1 METSS
6 QIVNKV
12 ESKKQTLER
21 IANFISEADSKISSI
36 LTSFGW
42 TRENILESEA
52 NRPLN
57 TPNDEKRAKLEEK
70 FLPSFVGPD
79 SASTIQMDNIKQAE
93 AILEDFYQNP
103 SLELGVPL
111 DQICDRAPPTNL
123 ADFQINFTR
132 EERLSIYRH
141 AARNTRRVPDVEDIK
156 ISYQKS
162 STTGQ
167 KATATLAQ
175 IAAYERDA
183 RRRNPKHRVAKNPL
197 TYTEEVRHL
206 IHIQTEALVQ
216 HLQQTKSPS
225 RSEVKREPKRH
236 RRSCSKSSDETQSRR
251 KKKKRNRSRS
261 RSKDKPRKRSPSS
274 ERKHKKKAKKH
285 KKHDR

>member
-1 METSS
+1 METST

-12 ESKKQTLER
+12 ESKKQTLQR
-21 IANFISEADSKISSI
+21 IANFISEADNKITSI

-42 TRENILESEA
+42 TRENILGRQA
-52 NRPLN
+52 NRPL
-57 TPNDEKRAKLEEK
+57 TTSNDEKRDKVEEQ
-70 FLPSFVGPD
+70 FLPSFVAPD

-111 DQICDRAPPTNL
+111 EEICNRAPPTNL
-123 ADFQINFTR
+123 ADLQINFTR

-162 STTGQ
+162 STTNQ
-167 KATATLAQ
+167 KGTATLAQ

-225 RSEVKREPKRH
+225 RSDVKREPKRH
-236 RRSCSKSSDETQSRR
+236 RRSCSKSSDEGRSRR
-251 KKKKRNRSRS
+251 KRKKRNRSRS
-261 RSKDKPRKRSPSS
+261 RSKSRKRSPSS
-274 ERKHKKKAKKH
+274 ERKHKRKAKKH
-285 KKHDR
+285 KKKHDR